1 MPINSKYVFVASMDV
16 DPAKEALQE
25 AIEDGILARPRAGKF
40 RQRFNDRHQ
49 VFQPMARFAQCQF
62 ARSRLALPLFGQ
74 RSQRVLAAPCV
85 AQKLA
90 QELVDDVNRDR
101 TRVEQIKRFVILPRD
116 FSEEEGEVT
125 PTLKL
130 RRKVI
135 HEHFA
140 DEIEKLYAG

>member
-1 MPINSKYVFVASMDV
+1 MTALLTLEEAEVASSGRD
-16 DPAKEALQE
+16 
-25 AIEDGILARPRAGKF
+25 
-40 RQRFNDRHQ
+40 
-49 VFQPMARFAQCQF
+49 
-62 ARSRLALPLFGQ
+62 
-74 RSQRVLAAPCV
+74 

-130 RRKVI
+130 RRRVI
-135 HEHFA
+135 HDHFA
-140 DEIEKLYAG
+140 DEIEKLYSGERAG